1 MIADGI
7 VTGKITLAD
16 VFFLVAL
23 ILFALEALVIVR
35 PPGDSAKTGVLISLG
50 LAFTAAGLLV
60 L

>member
-23 ILFALEALVIVR
+23 ILFALDALVVIR
-35 PPGDSAKTGVLISLG
+35 PREGFPAGAFIALG

>member
-1 MIADGI
+1 MLADGI
-7 VTGKITLAD
+7 VTGKVTLAD

-35 PPGDSAKTGVLISLG
+35 PHEAVHAGVLVSLG